1 MLSLLFR
8 KLIEQYWKR
17 VPENERRVC
26 IYKESCS
33 KKVHSTLIVH
43 GFYCGM
49 TEYIH
54 RKKSCRA
61 GYKIIH
67 EEGKITIITKNGLRL
82 NENEINPLIVNEAKL
97 KTNN

>member
-1 MLSLLFR
+1 MFSLLFR

-17 VPENERRVC
+17 IPESERKVC

-33 KKVHSTLIVH
+33 KKVYSTLIVH
-43 GFYCGM
+43 GFYSGM
-49 TEYIH
+49 KEYIH

-67 EEGKITIITKNGLRL
+67 QEGKITIITKNGLYL
-82 NENEINPLIVNEAKL
+82 NEDEINPLIVKEAKL
-97 KTNN
+97 TSN